1 MPRKG
6 QPDNNQEQTM
16 PVDLSYLSEQPSE
29 AQEEAVKKAVE
40 AECIRAIS
48 TYLIEV
54 ANAMD
59 ANEIETLNSVS
70 LRAMA
75 DELSKRLNND
85 NQEDGR
91 APEA

>member
-1 MPRKG
+1 M
-6 QPDNNQEQTM
+6 TL
-16 PVDLSYLSEQPSE
+16 DLSYLNEQPSE

-40 AECIRAIS
+40 SECIRAIS

-59 ANEIETLNSVS
+59 ANEIETLNSAS

-75 DELSKRLNND
+75 DELSKRLNNGE
-85 NQEDGR
+85 NQEG
-91 APEA
+91 

>member
-1 MPRKG
+1 M
-6 QPDNNQEQTM
+6 TL
-16 PVDLSYLSEQPSE
+16 DLSYINEQPSE

-40 AECIRAIS
+40 QECIRAIA

-59 ANEIETLNSVS
+59 ANAIETLNAAS

-75 DELSKRLNND
+75 DELSKRLENGE
-85 NQEDGR
+85 NQ
-91 APEA
+91 AN

>member
-1 MPRKG
+1 M
-6 QPDNNQEQTM
+6 TL
-16 PVDLSYLSEQPSE
+16 DLSYINEQPSE

-40 AECIRAIS
+40 AECMRAIA

-59 ANEIETLNSVS
+59 ANEIETLNSAS

-75 DELSKRLNND
+75 DTFTKRLEND
-85 NQEDGR
+85 NQENSR
-91 APEA
+91 TAEA

>member
-1 MPRKG
+1 M
-6 QPDNNQEQTM
+6 TL
-16 PVDLSYLSEQPSE
+16 DLSYINEIPSE

-40 AECIRAIS
+40 AECIRAIA

-59 ANEIETLNSVS
+59 TNEIETLNSVS

-75 DELSKRLNND
+75 DELSKRLNNGE
-85 NQEDGR
+85 NQAD
-91 APEA
+91 

>member
-1 MPRKG
+1 M
-6 QPDNNQEQTM
+6 TL
-16 PVDLSYLSEQPSE
+16 DLSYLNEQPSE

-59 ANEIETLNSVS
+59 ANEIETLNSAS

-75 DELSKRLNND
+75 DELSKRLNNGE
-85 NQEDGR
+85 NQKG
-91 APEA
+91 

>member
-1 MPRKG
+1 M
-6 QPDNNQEQTM
+6 
-16 PVDLSYLSEQPSE
+16 VLDLSYLAEQPSE

-40 AECIRAIS
+40 QECIRAIA

-59 ANEIETLNSVS
+59 ANEIETLNSAS

-75 DELSKRLNND
+75 DQFTNRLEND
-85 NQEDGR
+85 EDQ
-91 APEA
+91 AN